1 MEIRAR
7 ESNHGN
13 NSGRETEGTGL
24 NSYIQEIAA
33 IGKFA
38 HIEALKEKML
48 AEPRYV
54 SIEQARIITRVYRAT
69 EGEPSCIRRAKALKA
84 SLEEMQI
91 RIEPQEQIVGNRTA
105 GVRSGV
111 VFPETGASWVD
122 REFETLPTRPQDR
135 FNIRTEDVEE
145 FRRDI
150 LPYWKGRSL
159 EDRVR
164 AAAGE
169 EVDAIA
175 KVVKINQ
182 KDHSQGHICPNTK
195 KWLQLGPA
203 GIRREAEAH
212 MERATEDQKDFY
224 RSTCLVMEGAQN
236 FMRRYADLAEEMYAA
251 QGGENLREVAR
262 ICRKLAEESPA
273 TYHEALQLTW
283 FLYVILQ
290 MEGNASSYSPGRMD
304 QYLYPYF
311 LRSRAQGMT
320 LEEALELTEGLWH
333 KFNQIVY
340 LRNSNSAKYF
350 AGFPIGFNVAIGGQN
365 LDGSDASNELSYLF
379 LQAQAHLLL
388 PQPNLSLRVFKNSP
402 EELLEA
408 ASRVIGMGSG
418 IPQVFN
424 DESVIPALEAHGV
437 SHEDA
442 VNYAIVGC
450 VELTTHGNSLGWSD
464 AAMFNLV
471 KALELTLTGGVD
483 LLTGKKI
490 GPDLGNLTTYAT
502 YGELEAAFAQMIDGY
517 MDRMVDAIAVVDRIH
532 AEVLPTPFLS
542 AVIDDCMALG
552 KDVTLGGAHY
562 NFAGVQAIQVANIA
576 DSLEA
581 IRKLVYEEKSVSAQ
595 QLLDALR
602 SDFKDDELLRTRLIR
617 RAPKYGNDIP
627 EVDEIGAK
635 WARYFGDRLKL
646 YRNRRGGI
654 YQMGLY
660 TVSAHVP
667 MGQNVGASADGR
679 HARDPLADGGV
690 SAMYGRDV
698 QGPTALLQSVS
709 KLPFEMVSNGSLLNM
724 KFLPQFFRTQ
734 TGIEK
739 FAGFLRAFCRLGI
752 SHIQFNVLNEA
763 DLRAAQREPEKYRGL
778 TVRVAG
784 YTAYF
789 TELAPDLQEEIIAR
803 TSYEAV

>member
-1 MEIRAR
+1 MTTLYE
-7 ESNHGN
+7 E
-13 NSGRETEGTGL
+13 
-24 NSYIQEIAA
+24 
-33 IGKFA
+33 IGKLPKSMRT
-38 HIEALKEKML
+38 EALKKKML
-48 AEPRYV
+48 DEPRYV
-54 SIEQARIITRVYRAT
+54 SIEQARIITEVYKAT
-69 EGEPSCIRRAKALKA
+69 EGEPACIRRAKALKA
-84 SLEEMQI
+84 SLERMEI
-91 RIEPQEQIVGNRTA
+91 RIEPDELIVGNRTA
-105 GVRSGV
+105 GVRAGV

-135 FNIRTEDVEE
+135 FNVREADIRE
-145 FRRDI
+145 FRESI
-150 LPYWKGRSL
+150 LPYWKGVSL
-159 EDRVR
+159 EDQVR
-164 AAAGE
+164 ARAGA

-175 KVVKINQ
+175 RVVKINQ

-195 KWLQLGPA
+195 KWLAMGPA
-203 GIRREAEAH
+203 GIRADAEA
-212 MERATEDQKDFY
+212 RLAASSDQGQRDFY
-224 RSTCLVMEGAQN
+224 TSIILSMEGASD
-236 FMRRYADLAEEMYAA
+236 FMRRYADLADERFAET
-251 QGGENLREVAR
+251 GKENLREIAR
-262 ICRKLAEESPA
+262 ICRKIAERPAES
-273 TYHEALQLTW
+273 YHEALQAAW
-283 FLYVILQ
+283 FLFVILQ
-290 MEGNASSYSPGRMD
+290 MEGNASSFSPGRMD
-304 QYLYPYF
+304 QYLYPYYRKS
-311 LRSRAQGMT
+311 RSEGMT
-320 LEEALELTEGLWH
+320 LETALELTEGLWL

-365 LDGSDASNELSYLF
+365 LDGSDASNDLSFLF

-388 PQPNLSLRVFKNSP
+388 PQPNLSLRMYKGSP

-424 DESVIPALEAHGV
+424 DESIIPALEQHGI

-464 AAMFNLV
+464 AAMFNMV

-483 LLTGKKI
+483 LLNGKQS
-490 GPDLGNLTTYAT
+490 GPNYGDLTTYRT
-502 YGELEAAFAQMIDGY
+502 YEELENAFGRMIDHY
-517 MDRMVDAIAVVDRIH
+517 MDRMVDLVAIMDEMH
-532 AEVLPTPFLS
+532 AKILPTPFLS

-562 NFAGVQAIQVANIA
+562 NQAGVQAIQMANVA

-581 IRKLVYEEKSVSAQ
+581 IRKLVYEDKSVSAAE
-595 QLLDALR
+595 LLDALKK
-602 SDFKDDELLRTRLIR
+602 DFEGYETLRARLIHK
-617 RAPKYGNDIP
+617 APKYGNDIE
-627 EVDEIGAK
+627 EVDAIGAK
-635 WARYFGDRLKL
+635 WARYFGDGLKR

-690 SAMYGRDV
+690 SAMYGRDAK
-698 QGPTALLQSVS
+698 GPTALLQSVA
-709 KLPFEMVSNGSLLNM
+709 KLPFELVSNGSLLNM
-724 KFLPQFFRTQ
+724 KFLPAFFKTQ

-739 FAGFLRAFCRLGI
+739 FAAFLRAFCSLGI

-803 TSYEAV
+803 TTYDAV